1 MSQLA
6 RALRITLD
14 LDIFSMSDQGMLAR
28 FHGEEHSGRT

>member
-28 FHGEEHSGRT
+28 FSKIA